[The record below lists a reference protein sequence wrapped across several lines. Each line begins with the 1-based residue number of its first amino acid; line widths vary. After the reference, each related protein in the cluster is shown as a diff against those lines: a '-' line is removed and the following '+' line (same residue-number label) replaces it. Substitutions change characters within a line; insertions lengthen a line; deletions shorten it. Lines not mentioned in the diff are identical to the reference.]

1 MITFFCLLALVQ
13 APTPKVEI
21 PAEIKGDPNSFITVL
36 PTTNGKAVKYA
47 YLDKGL
53 NVFPSSL
60 LANPI
65 ATVVTAPRGKY
76 RLLAYTALGDIPSDP
91 VIVTINVGNVPD
103 AAPFGPYPP
112 KPGPDPAPD
121 EPDVPPTPDNPD
133 QKDQLELAIIGI
145 WGGLGSREKDAA
157 KKVAK
162 LAEIYRE
169 GARAAKNTDT
179 DPSSGKP
186 YYGTVGDVY
195 TKVNGLGRGALTNDD
210 IVEIRE
216 RLRIEMNNLLPRDPR
231 AKLDE
236 ATRQK
241 LAKEF
246 NRYSAI
252 LEKLK

>member
-1 MITFFCLLALVQ
+1 MIALMCMLALSQ

-21 PAEIKGDPNSFITVL
+21 PAEIKGEPNSFITVM
-36 PTTNGKAVKYA
+36 PTTNGKSVKYA

-76 RLLAYTALGDIPSDP
+76 RLLAYTALGDMPSDP

-103 AAPFGPYPP
+103 AAPYGPYPP

-121 EPDVPPTPDNPD
+121 EPDVPTPDNPD
-133 QKDQLELAIIGI
+133 AKDQLELAIVGI

-157 KKVAK
+157 AKVAK
-162 LAEIYRE
+162 LAQIYRE
-169 GARAAKNTDT
+169 GARTALNTDT

-186 YYGTVGDVY
+186 YYQTVGDVY
-195 TKVNGLGRGALTNDD
+195 TKINGLGRGALASDD
-210 IVEIRE
+210 IVEIRD
-216 RLRIEMNNLLPRDPR
+216 RLRVEMNNLLPRDSR
-231 AKLDE
+231 VKLDV

-246 NRYSAI
+246 NRYAAI

>member
-1 MITFFCLLALVQ
+1 MIAFMCALALAQ
-13 APTPKVEI
+13 APVPKVEI
-21 PAEIKGDPNSFITVL
+21 PAEIKGDPNSFVTVL

-76 RLLAYTALGDIPSDP
+76 RLLAYTALGDVPSDP
-91 VIVTINVGNVPD
+91 VIVVINIGNVPD

-121 EPDVPPTPDNPD
+121 EPDVPTPDNPD
-133 QKDQLELAIIGI
+133 QKDQLEMAIIGI

-169 GARAAKNTDT
+169 GARTALNADK
-179 DPSSGKP
+179 DPISGKP
-186 YYGTVGDVY
+186 YYETVGDVY
-195 TKVNGLGRGALTNDD
+195 TKVNALGRGALTNED
-210 IVEIRE
+210 IFEIRD

-231 AKLDE
+231 IKLDG

-241 LAKEF
+241 LVKEF
-246 NRYSAI
+246 NRYAAI